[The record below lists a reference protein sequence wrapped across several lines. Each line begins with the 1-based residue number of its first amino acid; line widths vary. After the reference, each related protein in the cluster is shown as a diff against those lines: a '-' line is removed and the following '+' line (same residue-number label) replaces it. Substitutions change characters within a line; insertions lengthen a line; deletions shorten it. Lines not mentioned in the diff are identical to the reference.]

1 MMAIAEGSTKLRR
14 IARGRRHVRVR
25 KRLSGTSDRP
35 RLCVFRSLR
44 NIYAQI
50 IDDTTGRTIV
60 SASSLEKAVRETI
73 AQSKGKIS
81 MSKAVGLVVAGRGK
95 EKGIEKVSF
104 DRGGY
109 RFHGRVKALADA
121 AREGGL
127 VF

>member
-1 MMAIAEGSTKLRR
+1 MAGAAGSTKLRSV
-14 IARGRRHVRVR
+14 ARGRRHVRVR
-25 KRLSGTSDRP
+25 KKVSGTTDRP
-35 RLCVFRSLR
+35 RLCVYRSLR

-50 IDDTTGRTIV
+50 IDDTTGKTLV
-60 SASSLEKAVRETI
+60 SASSLEKAVRQTLGKE
-73 AQSKGKIS
+73 KGKIGL
-81 MSKAVGLVVAGRGK
+81 SKAVGLAAAGRCK

-109 RFHGRVKALADA
+109 RFHGRIKALADA